1 MAIAIKG
8 WDTLYENSETKKYKH
23 LKWVPIPNKHD
34 GTGWAELWN
43 LRKAPE
49 IFAAFIIMLEIAS
62 KCPKRGVIHKDG
74 VSYGPKEMAL
84 KSRAPESIFVDA
96 IPALIKIGWIE
107 EIEISG
113 EIRKSSEEPPAN
125 RIEQNRTE
133 QNRKTAAAPD
143 TASVPLDFPA
153 KAGTDVSTLADL
165 LPLNLP
171 PTDLPGALGLLKAA
185 PKLSAFPL
193 DREGYAE
200 ACLDIIRGMISLHQ
214 KHGGAVNLLKALN
227 HYLKDAASPLLICA
241 AVRRLNAMPEAPK
254 SWYAYWRSIMG
265 NPEALRREWEENIWP
280 QLKAGSV
287 KWQ

>member
-143 TASVPLDFPA
+143 TASVPPHLSEVWEAFSALRKTKRQPLTKRAVDNILKTLSPFPPEVQVA
-153 KAGTDVSTLADL
+153 MIDQSITNGWT
-165 LPLNLP
+165 
-171 PTDLPGALGLLKAA
+171 GI
-185 PKLSAFPL
+185 FPL
-193 DREGYAE
+193 KPNRADPTANMRK
-200 ACLDIIRGMISLHQ
+200 L
-214 KHGGAVNLLKALN
+214 
-227 HYLKDAASPLLICA
+227 
-241 AVRRLNAMPEAPK
+241 
-254 SWYAYWRSIMG
+254 
-265 NPEALRREWEENIWP
+265 
-280 QLKAGSV
+280 
-287 KWQ
+287 